1 MAQAVINLHNNND
14 PNFQTLMSYML
25 GIRAFDPTLV
35 ADAVGRSFFL
45 AKKTISR
52 SLKEYTLTP
61 GALVAR
67 HQNILSTFS
76 EDKTGQEP
84 ISHTFVGNVVSK
96 HPES

>member
-25 GIRAFDPTLV
+25 GIRAFDPALV

-67 HQNILSTFS
+67 HQKILYILS
-76 EDKTGQEP
+76 EDKTGQQP
-84 ISHTFVGNVVSK
+84 IYHTFVGSVVSK
-96 HPES
+96 HLES